1 MAGIY
6 EALVRADRERNPTAS
21 SAPAGGWTDPS
32 HDLAAV
38 GAMLE
43 RLENRVETE
52 LADNYDERFEH
63 FASLEVS
70 IGALEDR
77 LDDREREHKTSSADL
92 ATIVARK
99 MLYKRAFPQNSAD
112 LAPNSANIVNTADSS
127 EYLYWLLTNGTTF
140 GVPSEGD
147 GRFLASELG
156 DTDGDGL
163 IELIDGWGEPL
174 RFYRWPTRLIRPQ
187 GLNQT
192 SLSPQDLTRTRFLM
206 GDGNA
211 QRFLQDPD
219 DDPLATFDKWIR
231 NQQQAASRKAL
242 EIEFHTPSTWHS
254 PLIVSLGSD
263 KLLGLLEPGQTVVF
277 GHLGFPT
284 NQASAIYDNITN
296 LNIPS
301 TGN

>member
-92 ATIVARK
+92 ATIVAR
-99 MLYKRAFPQNSAD
+99 
-112 LAPNSANIVNTADSS
+112 LAAEVGELSRRIDHEIP
-127 EYLYWLLTNGTTF
+127 LL
-140 GVPSEGD
+140 
-147 GRFLASELG
+147 RSELIRAIERQPG
-156 DTDGDGL
+156 ARPTARRNTKRRARRTGGL
-163 IELIDGWGEPL
+163 AGFW
-174 RFYRWPTRLIRPQ
+174 RRLVTGRAPV
-187 GLNQT
+187 
-192 SLSPQDLTRTRFLM
+192 PERR
-206 GDGNA
+206 
-211 QRFLQDPD
+211 LQP
-219 DDPLATFDKWIR
+219 R
-231 NQQQAASRKAL
+231 
-242 EIEFHTPSTWHS
+242 
-254 PLIVSLGSD
+254 
-263 KLLGLLEPGQTVVF
+263 
-277 GHLGFPT
+277 
-284 NQASAIYDNITN
+284 
-296 LNIPS
+296 
-301 TGN
+301 